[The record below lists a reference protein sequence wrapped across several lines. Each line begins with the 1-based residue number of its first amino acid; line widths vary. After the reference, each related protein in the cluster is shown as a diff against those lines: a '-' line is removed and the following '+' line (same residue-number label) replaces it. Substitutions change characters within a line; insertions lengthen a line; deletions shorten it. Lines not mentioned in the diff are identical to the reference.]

1 MRRTFTIFLLSLLV
15 VVTGLTA
22 AYALRRASPPSFH
35 GTYLGPDMPAPDFTL
50 DTAHG
55 PVSLSDFRGQAVL
68 MFFGYTHCPDVC
80 PFTMAKL
87 RLALETLG
95 DRSDRVQVL
104 LITVDPDLDTP
115 DRLRDYVRA
124 FNPSFLGLT
133 GSRAAL
139 EEITQ
144 AYGVYA
150 GEAPPVAGPDPAS
163 QDGHGA
169 HDGHDAHGGP
179 DTHAAADPHAG
190 HGAHRLPPRLIDH
203 TTQVFGIDR
212 RGRYRLLWGSDVTAD
227 QIAEDVRQ
235 LLRL

>member
-1 MRRTFTIFLLSLLV
+1 MRRTFTIFLLSLVV
-15 VVTGLTA
+15 VVTGLVA
-22 AYALRRASPPSFH
+22 AYALHRAAPPTFH
-35 GTYLGPDMPAPDFTL
+35 GTHLGPGVPAPGFTL
-50 DTAHG
+50 DTADG

-68 MFFGYTHCPDVC
+68 MFFGYTQCPDVC

-95 DRSDRVQVL
+95 NRSDRVQVL
-104 LITVDPDLDTP
+104 LITVDPDMDSP
-115 DRLRDYVRA
+115 DRLRDYARA

-150 GEAPPVAGPDPAS
+150 GEAPPPPVVDDVDHGGHDGHAGHAAPG
-163 QDGHGA
+163 GHGA
-169 HDGHDAHGGP
+169 
-179 DTHAAADPHAG
+179 HAG
-190 HGAHRLPPRLIDH
+190 HGAHQLPPRLIDH

-212 RGRYRLLWGSDVTAD
+212 RGNYRLLWGSDVTAD
-227 QIAEDVRQ
+227 QIAEDVWQ

>member
-1 MRRTFTIFLLSLLV
+1 MRRTFTIFLLSLV
-15 VVTGLTA
+15 MVVTGLMA
-22 AYALRRASPPSFH
+22 AYALHRATPPTFH
-35 GTYLGPDMPAPDFTL
+35 GTHLGPDMPAPDFTL
-50 DTAHG
+50 DTADG

-68 MFFGYTHCPDVC
+68 MFFGYTQCPDVC

-95 DRSDRVQVL
+95 DRSDQVQVL
-104 LITVDPDLDTP
+104 LITVDPDMDSP
-115 DRLRDYVRA
+115 DRLRDYARA

-144 AYGVYA
+144 VYGVYA
-150 GEAPPVAGPDPAS
+150 GEAPPPPAVD
-163 QDGHGA
+163 DGDRG
-169 HDGHDAHGGP
+169 GHD
-179 DTHAAADPHAG
+179 HAG
-190 HGAHRLPPRLIDH
+190 HGAHQLPPRLIDH

-212 RGRYRLLWGSDVTAD
+212 RGNYRLLWGSDVTAD

-235 LLRL
+235 LLRP

>member
-1 MRRTFTIFLLSLLV
+1 MRRTFTIFLLSLVV

-50 DTAHG
+50 DSADG
-55 PVSLSDFRGQAVL
+55 RVSLSDFRGQAVL
-68 MFFGYTHCPDVC
+68 MFFGYTQCPDVC

-133 GSRAAL
+133 GSRPAL
-139 EEITQ
+139 EEITR

-150 GEAPPVAGPDPAS
+150 GEAPPAPAPDRPT
-163 QDGHGA
+163 
-169 HDGHDAHGGP
+169 HDGHDADAGHGARP
-179 DTHAAADPHAG
+179 AADPHAD